1 MEDRQTKKKP
11 YETPQIFRVELDAE
25 QAILTACSIM
35 ASSLANG
42 GNRFCYSGG
51 NNCKNGTGIGQGD
64 SGPRLSW
71 GPLGSASRNRLP
83 FMVLWVVS
91 SSTARTIRDFGT
103 PREISILIPWCS

>member
-1 MEDRQTKKKP
+1 MEDRPAKKKP

-25 QAILTACSIM
+25 QTILTACSIM

-64 SGPRLSW
+64 SGPRLS
-71 GPLGSASRNRLP
+71 
-83 FMVLWVVS
+83 
-91 SSTARTIRDFGT
+91 
-103 PREISILIPWCS
+103 